1 MRGSSSDARI
11 APVPFS
17 ERRAAPLILGTIGVL
32 VTLVVLELISRVGI
46 VPSQYVPPVSDVI
59 RTTFNQL
66 PNSSFW
72 QPIWQTIQSWG
83 IGLAIAAGIGIP
95 LGLAI
100 GSSELLWH
108 ALRPTIEFLRPIPS
122 ISFIPITILVLGNG
136 LKGNVFLTAFG
147 ALWPLLIQTIY
158 GVREIDSVAR
168 DTLRSFHIGRLARIR
183 ALIFPSALPFIAT
196 GMRIA
201 SAIALIVTV
210 TSELVI
216 GTPGIGNALELAQN
230 GGNFQLMYAFVLAA
244 GLLGLAIHLLFSR
257 VERRALRSH
266 PSQRARES
274 FS

>member
-1 MRGSSSDARI
+1 LRGSSSDARI